1 MLNVKKIEN
10 VRLNEYFKYVKAMSP
25 DLPLPPA
32 ETLAAGTRF
41 TIGDFEVSF
50 SFSEKIKIFSYK
62 LMFTFY
68 VIHEFFFLF
77 SENRTFRFVLVFLS
91 FIKMKLVS

>member
-50 SFSEKIKIFSYK
+50 SFSEKIKMFS
-62 LMFTFY
+62 FY
-68 VIHEFFFLF
+68 VIHEFFL
-77 SENRTFRFVLVFLS
+77 
-91 FIKMKLVS
+91 